1 MSDYTLLVTYSL
13 LLLLV
18 AIYAICKIGHTPFR
32 LISSA
37 WIAVFIASLSSAYA
51 QTSPNTSSAIQTK
64 ENTSKKPS
72 IISLSPA
79 ATELIY
85 TLGVEAH
92 LLAVDKNSNYPIAT
106 KNLPNMGDPFR
117 PSAES
122 MALLQADIVIPFT
135 ENPILQ
141 SLQKQLGFE
150 LLPMQPQNIP
160 ALLDFAQQ
168 LNLRLNAQKAPQ
180 IQQWKAQWQQLQ
192 QRFPAQNKT
201 IFVFLGTNPL
211 FTLGKNAFLTQSLH
225 TCGVKSL
232 FEEQPQA
239 SLMISVEA
247 LLSHTPDIII
257 AGIDTQQPRQ
267 AQIQRIKQDL
277 HTIGLNIQ
285 ESQIITEDQ
294 DILFRPS
301 IRFLQALPELCQ
313 RIQATTPSDRY

>member
-1 MSDYTLLVTYSL
+1 MWRTL
-13 LLLLV
+13 
-18 AIYAICKIGHTPFR
+18 FR
-32 LISSA
+32 LISFA
-37 WIAVFIASLSSAYA
+37 WITLSLIISSSAYA
-51 QTSPNTSSAIQTK
+51 QTPSSTSNAIQVEK
-64 ENTSKKPS
+64 NASQKPS

-85 TLGVEAH
+85 ALGVEAH
-92 LLAVDKNSNYPIAT
+92 LLAVDKNSNYPTVA
-106 KNLPNMGDPFR
+106 KSLPSMGDPFR

-150 LLPMQPQNIP
+150 LLPMQPKNIDE
-160 ALLDFAQQ
+160 LLDFAQH
-168 LNLRLNAQKAPQ
+168 LNLRLNAQKGPQ
-180 IQQWKAQWQQLQ
+180 IQQWKEQWQQLQ
-192 QRFPAQNKT
+192 QRFPTQNKT
-201 IFVFLGTNPL
+201 VFVFLGTHPL

-232 FEEQPQA
+232 FEEQAQA

-267 AQIQRIKQDL
+267 AQIQRIQQDL
-277 HTIGLNIQ
+277 HAIGLTIQ

-313 RIQATTPSDRY
+313 RIQAAKPTDRN